1 MEEQPV
7 LILATVKEI
16 LYTGMVVAA
25 RAAIARAARAARA
38 AIARAARAA
47 IAKQDVLESSQN
59 YISVKRNGY
68 LFFIS

>member
-7 LILATVKEI
+7 LMLAIMVKEI
-16 LYTGMVVAA
+16 LYTGAV
-25 RAAIARAARAARA
+25 AAIARAARAAIARA

-47 IAKQDVLESSQN
+47 IVKQDVLESSQN

>member
-1 MEEQPV
+1 M
-7 LILATVKEI
+7 VKEI
-16 LYTGMVVAA
+16 LYTGAVAAIA
-25 RAAIARAARAARA
+25 RAAIARAARAA
-38 AIARAARAA
+38 IARAA

>member
-1 MEEQPV
+1 M
-7 LILATVKEI
+7 LAMVKEI

-25 RAAIARAARAARA
+25 IAAIARA
-38 AIARAARAA
+38 AIARAA
-47 IAKQDVLESSQN
+47 IAKQGVLESSQN

>member
-7 LILATVKEI
+7 LMLAIMVKEI
-16 LYTGMVVAA
+16 LYTGAVAAIA
-25 RAAIARAARAARA
+25 RAAIARA
-38 AIARAARAA
+38 ARAARAA